1 MFKPGNENAPSAL
14 VTADCVKPVDDM
26 VTVTSAPGSTAP
38 LVSTAMPDSVD
49 VVPP

>member
-1 MFKPGNENAPSAL
+1 MLSPGNENAPSAL
-14 VTADCVKPVDDM
+14 VTADCVKPVEGI

-38 LVSTAMPDSVD
+38 LESTAMPESVE